1 MIKINSIKNQFNL
14 IHVTSTHRRDD
25 PRIFRRMIVS
35 SLEKGF
41 IVNFVLADGLGDL
54 NESKENLNFIDVG
67 KPKNK
72 LFRVVITPLLLLF
85 KIIKLDKKN
94 IVQLHDP
101 ELLLIG
107 FILKILNRKVIFDM
121 HEDFPIQILAINWIK
136 STKIKFLISNL
147 FKFSQSKIIRRF
159 DGLLVVNTIMLNKYS
174 YLNKNTNLIANYSV
188 PKKNFKVKSINNRI
202 NIIYSGS
209 ITIARG
215 FENMLNLMRF
225 LPDNY
230 HLNIA
235 GKADNTIY
243 KLLNKKD
250 NNKITF
256 HGYLNEKELN
266 LLYKKSHIG
275 LILFNNIAQYYMSYS
290 LKLFEYM
297 DNGLMILMP
306 DFGQW
311 NEFNATYDVG
321 KNVNP
326 KDSKKIASIIK
337 NLDTNILMK
346 YGEKNYSILCQH
358 FNWKTES
365 EKLIRIYKSL
375 MLD

>member
-1 MIKINSIKNQFNL
+1 MIKINSIQNQFNL

-35 SLEKGF
+35 SLKKRF
-41 IVNFVLADGLGDL
+41 IINFVLADGLGDL

-72 LFRVVITPLLLLF
+72 FFRVFITPLLLLF

-121 HEDFPIQILAINWIK
+121 HEDFPIQILSINWIK
-136 STKIKFLISNL
+136 STKIKFFISIL
-147 FKFSQSKIIRRF
+147 FKFFQSKIIKRF

-174 YLNKNTNLIANYSV
+174 HLNKNTNLIANYSV
-188 PKKNFKVKSINNRI
+188 PKKQFQVKSINNRI

-235 GKADNTIY
+235 GKEDNTIY

-250 NNKITF
+250 YSKITF

-275 LILFNNIAQYYMSYS
+275 LILFNNVAQYYMSYS

-306 DFGQW
+306 NFGQW

-337 NLDTNILMK
+337 NLDTNILIK
-346 YGEKNYSILCQH
+346 YGEKNYSTLCQY
-358 FNWKTES
+358 FNWESES
-365 EKLIRIYKSL
+365 EKLIRIYKTL
-375 MLD
+375 ILD